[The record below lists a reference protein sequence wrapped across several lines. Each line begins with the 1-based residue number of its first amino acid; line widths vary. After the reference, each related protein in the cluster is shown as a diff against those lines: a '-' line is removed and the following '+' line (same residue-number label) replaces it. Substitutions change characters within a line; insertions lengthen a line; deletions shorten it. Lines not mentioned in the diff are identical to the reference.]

1 MPCTSAGPVTL
12 PFDERGGLIV
22 LVDPGRST
30 PHDARALA
38 ERAAMGGACGFL
50 VGDSLGVRETISTHV
65 AAIRRG
71 APEVPIVQFPAS
83 ADDLTPDVDAI
94 LFLVLVSGRNP
105 RYLIDE
111 QVRAAPFFDR
121 HPDVRAVSTAYMLID
136 GGRESAVER
145 VSGTTP
151 LAMGDA
157 SVIAAHVKA
166 GQLMGMHATYL
177 EAGSGA
183 AQPVSA
189 RVIRAAREAT
199 RGPLIVGG
207 GIVTAD
213 RARDARDAGADYV
226 VVGSLFERDPA
237 ADVRPLAAAARS

>member
-1 MPCTSAGPVTL
+1 MQCTTAGPVTL
-12 PFDERGGLIV
+12 PFGERGGLIV

-30 PHDARALA
+30 PDDARALA
-38 ERAAMGGACGFL
+38 ERAAASGACGFL
-50 VGDSLGVRETISTHV
+50 VGDSLGVRETVSAHV

-111 QVRAAPFFDR
+111 QVRAAAFFDR
-121 HPDVRAVSTAYMLID
+121 HPEVRAVSTAYLLID
-136 GGRESAVER
+136 GGRESTVER
-145 VSGTTP
+145 VSGTAP
-151 LAMGDA
+151 LAMGNP

-189 RVIRAAREAT
+189 PAIRAARQAT
-199 RGPLIVGG
+199 HGPLIVGG
-207 GIVTAD
+207 GIVTAA
-213 RARDARDAGADYV
+213 RARDARHAGADYV
-226 VVGSLFERDPA
+226 VVGSLFERDPT

>member
-1 MPCTSAGPVTL
+1 
-12 PFDERGGLIV
+12 V

-30 PHDARALA
+30 PDDARSLA
-38 ERAAMGGACGFL
+38 ERAAAGGACGFL
-50 VGDSLGVRETISTHV
+50 VGDSLGVRETISAHV

-111 QVRAAPFFDR
+111 QVRAASFFDR
-121 HPDVRAVSTAYMLID
+121 HPDVRAVSTAYLLID

-151 LAMGDA
+151 LAMEDA
-157 SVIAAHVKA
+157 SVVAAHVKA

-183 AQPVSA
+183 VNAVSTG
-189 RVIRAAREAT
+189 VIRAARDAT
-199 RGPLIVGG
+199 NGPLIVGG
-207 GIVTAD
+207 GIVTAA

-226 VVGSLFERDPA
+226 VVGSLFERDPS
-237 ADVRPLAAAARS
+237 ADVRLMAAAARS

>member
-1 MPCTSAGPVTL
+1 
-12 PFDERGGLIV
+12 V

-30 PHDARALA
+30 PDDARALA
-38 ERAAMGGACGFL
+38 ERAAAGGACGFL
-50 VGDSLGVRETISTHV
+50 VGDSLGVRETISAHV

-111 QVRAAPFFDR
+111 QVRAASFFDR
-121 HPDVRAVSTAYMLID
+121 HPDVRAVSTAYLLID

-151 LAMGDA
+151 LAMEDA
-157 SVIAAHVKA
+157 SVVAAHVKA
-166 GQLMGMHATYL
+166 GQLMGIHATYL

-183 AQPVSA
+183 VNAVSTG
-189 RVIRAAREAT
+189 VIRAARDAT
-199 RGPLIVGG
+199 NGPLIVGG
-207 GIVTAD
+207 GIVTAA

-226 VVGSLFERDPA
+226 VVGSLFERDPS
-237 ADVRPLAAAARS
+237 ADVRLMAAAARS